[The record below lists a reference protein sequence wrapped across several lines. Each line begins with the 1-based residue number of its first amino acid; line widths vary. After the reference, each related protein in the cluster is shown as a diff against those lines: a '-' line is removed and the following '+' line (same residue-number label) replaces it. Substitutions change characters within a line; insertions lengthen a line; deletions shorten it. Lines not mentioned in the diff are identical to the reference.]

1 MPRWLRWAGGQ
12 VIETARHARARWT
25 LYLPVLAIWGLAY
38 TRVFIDPTPRI
49 PFVVNW
55 TPSLPYKIAW
65 YSAGPPADLKRGE
78 FVLFRFEGSA
88 ALDYPGLARQ
98 PFFKMVRGLP
108 GDKITVE
115 NRRVFINGE
124 LVGVAKPQ
132 TFDHRPL
139 APIAAGVI
147 PPGHLFV
154 QGSSPDSF
162 DSRYAAIGLVRK
174 EQLLGRVTPLL

>member
-1 MPRWLRWAGGQ
+1 MQRWLSSAQEQLSETGRHLRTRWYL
-12 VIETARHARARWT
+12 V
-25 LYLPVLAIWGLAY
+25 LPVLAIWGLAY
-38 TRVFIDPTPRI
+38 TRVFLDPTPRI

-55 TPSLPYKIAW
+55 TPSLPYTVAW
-65 YSAGPPADLKRGE
+65 YSAGAPADLKRGE
-78 FVLFRFEGSA
+78 FVLFRFEGPA
-88 ALDYPGLARQ
+88 VVDYPGLARQ
-98 PFFKMVRGLP
+98 PFFKIVRGLP
-108 GDKITVE
+108 GDRITVE
-115 NRRVFINGE
+115 NRRVFVNGE

-139 APIAAGVI
+139 APIDAGVI

-162 DSRYAAIGLVRK
+162 DSRYAQSGLVRQ